1 MSTVP
6 ALHAELLSTLANL
19 LGLMEDVEEKAVK
32 EWLPQTVGQEIV
44 LNVHE
49 CHTIDQIG
57 QSPGINGVQLS
68 QRLNITRGGMSKI
81 LTKLLQRK
89 LIESSRTEENKK
101 EIYYHLT
108 EIGQVVFV
116 AHAQIHQ
123 RLGKELLSVLSAY
136 SDKDLKT
143 IKGCLDKMVDVF
155 WRESA

>member
-1 MSTVP
+1 MSSVP

-32 EWLPQTVGQEIV
+32 EWLPQTIGQETV

-89 LIESSRTEENKK
+89 LLESSRSEENKK

-108 EIGQVVFV
+108 ETGKAVFV

-123 RLGKELLSVLSAY
+123 RLGKELLTVLSAY
-136 SDKDLKT
+136 PDKELET

-155 WRESA
+155 WRESV